1 MSPAGTPRDTSQ
13 SHRKA
18 IFNGSSYYVVQS
30 GTLLLNNLVQ
40 YIANS

>member
-1 MSPAGTPRDTSQ
+1 MLPAGTPRDTSQ

-18 IFNGSSYYVVQS
+18 FFNGSSYYVVQS
-30 GTLLLNNLVQ
+30 VTLLLNNLVQ